1 MRLKH
6 IIISLAVL
14 VLGLLSCNPTKK
26 SIKRSENAFKSLMEE
41 DSLKAANRF
50 YKLAIRYPESDYYY
64 KNLFNAGMLY
74 FDLDSLEKSSVIFS
88 SIAFPDFD
96 LEPNE
101 IELKDTT
108 DSSRDLYITHTNYQ
122 FFSTRMLAEISL
134 KEGDP
139 QKAIYFLNYIRNF
152 EYESDSALGERR
164 QELSIAALRFRAYT
178 EMKKVDSAL
187 LTMLPHALMP
197 SPYHSHPGVEILVD
211 YLKEEKLLIPVKK
224 ELDVAMSNMRVH
236 PSFAEI
242 PFRGSYVQLIPLADP
257 TEELKKENIQSGK
270 LFTRLNREI
279 RLLSLDGKDIDP
291 DVRNCNLD

>member
-14 VLGLLSCNPTKK
+14 SLGLLSCNPTKK

-88 SIAFPDFD
+88 SIAFPEFV

-122 FFSTRMLAEISL
+122 FFSSRMLAEISL

-152 EYESDSALGERR
+152 EYQSDSALGERR
-164 QELSIAALRFRAYT
+164 QELSIDALRFRAYT
-178 EMKKVDSAL
+178 ELNKVDSAL
-187 LTMLPHALMP
+187 FTLLPHALMP
-197 SPYHSHPGVEILVD
+197 SPYHSHPGVELLVD

-224 ELDVAMSNMRVH
+224 ELDVAISNMRVH

-279 RLLSLDGKDIDP
+279 RLLSLKGKDIDP